1 MSLSVSPPRTPTSSS
16 CTARI
21 TCWPGVRLLE
31 SASVLTRSRMPSQK
45 RRATLSSTSASSS
58 AVRISLSA
66 SSRSAS
72 LMRPL
77 PRRRV
82 EIRSRR
88 SDRAS
93 NMGSQVS
100 HGGPRRRPTAAS
112 PAGPRRRAVRR
123 TGYRRGPC
131 LAPDSAGLDARG
143 RPRRGR
149 RARPGRLQLL
159 AVEPLELAGLGR
171 ARTTSQTVGG
181 RPPAHDG
188 GRRPAGAPSAP
199 SPPPTAPPPA
209 RPARRR
215 RSRSPRAHPPTTLE
229 SADLI
234 AGTRRR
240 GGARA
245 TTVTVQYVLADLLDA
260 AR

>member
-1 MSLSVSPPRTPTSSS
+1 M
-16 CTARI
+16 
-21 TCWPGVRLLE
+21 
-31 SASVLTRSRMPSQK
+31 LTRSRMPSQK

-100 HGGPRRRPTAAS
+100 HGGPRGRSTAA
-112 PAGPRRRAVRR
+112 ARRCHAATCGRR
-123 TGYRRGPC
+123 TGYFGGPC
-131 LAPDSAGLDARG
+131 RAPDLRPWTLAAGH
-143 RPRRGR
+143 RRGR

-159 AVEPLELAGLGR
+159 AVEPLELAGLSEHDDLAGHR
-171 ARTTSQTVGG
+171 R
-181 RPPAHDG
+181 RPPRPRRHRPCCAG
-188 GRRPAGAPSAP
+188 GHQLP
-199 SPPPTAPPPA
+199 SPPPSGPPPA
-209 RPARRR
+209 RPAPHR
-215 RSRSPRAHPPTTLE
+215 RSRSPPVAPH
-229 SADLI
+229 
-234 AGTRRR
+234 RRR
-240 GGARA
+240 SRA
-245 TTVTVQYVLADLLDA
+245 PTSSPAAAPPRRPGTTVTVQYVLADYATRQGDPVVVDEPALQLHAGRGTGDPRLGQGHRRA
-260 AR
+260 